1 MQSRKSANELR
12 AWKVYKKW
20 QGENI
25 ESIRPGQEIRSFDE
39 FRAIYN
45 DESVGRRIERIKYE
59 VQYQMSGKTFA
70 RLQKRLRETRG
81 EEAKEILASGEFTR
95 AKSTQELAEYMH
107 EDIEAFRKRMIEQNP
122 TMSKAELAL
131 LVSEYFF
138 GS

>member
-1 MQSRKSANELR
+1 MSKKSANELR
-12 AWKVYKKW
+12 AWKAYKKW

-25 ESIRPGQEIRSFDE
+25 ETIRPGQEIRDFDE

-59 VQYQMSGKTFA
+59 VQYQVSGKTFA

-81 EEAKEILASGEFTR
+81 EEAKEILASGEFNR
-95 AKSTQELAEYMH
+95 AKSTQELAAYMQ
-107 EDIEAFRKRMIEQNP
+107 EDIEAFRKRMREENP
-122 TMSKAELAL
+122 SMSAHELAL

>member
-1 MQSRKSANELR
+1 MSRKLANEKR
-12 AWKVYKKW
+12 AWAAYKKW

-25 ESIRPGQEIRSFDE
+25 ETIRPGQEIRNFEE

-45 DESVGRRIERIKYE
+45 DASVGRRIDRIKYE

-95 AKSTQELAEYMH
+95 AKSTQELAEYMQ
-107 EDIEAFRKRMIEQNP
+107 EDIEAFRKRMMEQDP
-122 TMSKAELAL
+122 TLSKAQLAL